1 MTKKGRKILLVIL
14 ASIIIILLAL
24 ILSLNLIM
32 GKIINNTI
40 DNQLELMSEQTDKY
54 LSVEKVRF
62 NIFSRTISIK
72 NIIIKPDSSLIE
84 NLKHGKLDH
93 VSVTDIK
100 IASLKLQG
108 FDIYELLIDRNLI
121 LKKIILKGSNFTIYK
136 NENRAEVVEDEN
148 ASPPFSVDSIY
159 IEGLNRINL
168 SKVVV
173 DNYTYTIVKVNSND
187 TVFSF
192 GGSDF
197 EIKGLALESSE
208 NTKGFFRF
216 NNEKLSLKMRQQ
228 RIDLKNANY
237 FIYLKKLDFSFSD
250 SIISIDNLKV
260 KPTKDKYKLGA
271 SYKYTKEVFDVE
283 VKSTKIYGY
292 NIGTA
297 IRHGIFE
304 IDSVLIDGLNI
315 DLYKDR
321 TRPFDLEKRPLFIQ
335 EQLKHLELPL
345 HISKILISNSKF
357 TYEMRPEGS
366 KKLLHVNITKINA
379 DMGFI
384 TSIKDS
390 LQSGKRLR
398 INLSGQLMGV
408 SSLDLKI
415 IMPYNSAVDTFYF
428 SGTLGSADFAK
439 FNPALYPATGI
450 KFKGGKLN
458 SMKFY
463 ANASPK
469 SAKGL
474 MTMLYDDLEAEIPKK
489 DAKESNKFLSFGANA
504 VLRTSNPNKKG
515 KTRIALIQNDRI
527 EYKGFGN
534 LLWKS
539 VQSGLVN
546 TILPTGKS
554 HKEEKKNKNKGNNA
568 PQENLK
574 KKWWKKEK

>member
-1 MTKKGRKILLVIL
+1 MVIL
-14 ASIIIILLAL
+14 VSVIAILIVLV
-24 ILSLNLIM
+24 LSLNFILGNILS
-32 GKIINNTI
+32 NTI
-40 DNQLELMSEQTDKY
+40 DSQLETMSQQTDKHF
-54 LSVEKVRF
+54 SVGKVKF
-62 NIFSRTISIK
+62 NIFSRTISLNKIS
-72 NIIIKPDSSLIE
+72 IVPDRTLIE
-84 NLKHGKLDH
+84 NLKNGKLDH
-93 VSVTDIK
+93 VSVSEIS
-100 IASLKLQG
+100 ISVLKLQG
-108 FDIYELLIDRNLI
+108 FNIYKLLTDRNLS
-121 LKKIILKGSNFTIYK
+121 LKKIVLKGAKFTIHK
-136 NENRAEVVEDEN
+136 NENRVEVVEDSD
-148 ASPPFSVDSIY
+148 APPPVSIDSIY
-159 IEGLNRINL
+159 IEGLKGIEL
-168 SKVVV
+168 SKVII
-173 DNYTYTIVKVNSND
+173 DDYSYTVVKVNSSD
-187 TVFSF
+187 TILSFS
-192 GGSDF
+192 GSDF

-366 KKLLHVNITKINA
+366 EKLLHVNITKINA
-379 DMGFI
+379 DMGFV

-390 LQSGKRLR
+390 LQTGKRLR

-489 DAKESNKFLSFGANA
+489 EAKETNKFLSFGANA